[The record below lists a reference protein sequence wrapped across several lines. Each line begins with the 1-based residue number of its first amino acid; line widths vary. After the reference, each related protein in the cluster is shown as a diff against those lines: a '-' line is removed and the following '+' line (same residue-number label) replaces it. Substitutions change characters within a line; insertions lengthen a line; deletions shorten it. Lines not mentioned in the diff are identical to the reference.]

1 MKIKIG
7 VIFGGK
13 SVEHEISVITANQ
26 GMNAIDTEKYE
37 IIPLYISKNGLM
49 YTGDILLDLKNYTDL
64 NKLIEKST
72 RITLVNDGEKVN
84 VVRYPASKFKKNI
97 INTIDIAF
105 PCMHGTNGEDGT
117 IQGYLEM
124 LNIPYIGCDILSS
137 AIGMD
142 KITMRRI
149 LKEAGLPSL
158 DYTAFYSLDYVKNEE
173 SIIKDIESKLK
184 YPVIV
189 KAGNLGSSVG
199 IKKAKDINE
208 LKDAI
213 EFAMQ
218 YSDRIMVERAIQN
231 LKEIN
236 CSIIGDMIEAK
247 ASVCEEPFGTDEIL
261 SYSDKYLSGGKTKNG
276 KLTGGSKTSGM
287 ASLDRKIPAD
297 ISEEMTKKI
306 QDLAVKT
313 FKHLGCSGVSRIDF
327 MIDKDTDEL
336 YINEINTLPG
346 ALSFYLWEAS
356 KKSFTHEIDEL
367 IELAFRRQRE
377 RESRVYSYEQ
387 NILAMNGSKLQSKS

>member
-1 MKIKIG
+1 MKIKVG

-26 GMNAIDTEKYE
+26 GINAINTEKYE
-37 IIPLYISKNGLM
+37 IIPLYISKQGLM
-49 YTGDILLDLKNYTDL
+49 YTGNYLLDLENYRDL
-64 NKLIEKST
+64 NKLVDKST
-72 RITLVNDGEKVN
+72 RVTLINDGTKVN
-84 VVRYPASKFKKNI
+84 VVRYPASKFKNNI
-97 INTIDIAF
+97 LNTIDVAF

-124 LNIPYIGCDILSS
+124 LGIPYVGCDILSS

-142 KITMRRI
+142 KITMRRV
-149 LKEAGLPSL
+149 LKEAGFPSL
-158 DYTAFYSLDYVKNEE
+158 DYVAFYSLNYIKDEE
-173 SIIKDIESKLK
+173 NIIKDIEKK
-184 YPVIV
+184 INYPVIV

-199 IKKAKDINE
+199 IKKAKDNSE
-208 LKDAI
+208 LKEAI
-213 EFAMQ
+213 EYAIQ
-218 YSDRIMVERAIQN
+218 YSDRIMVEKAIQN

-247 ASVCEEPFGTDEIL
+247 ASICEEPLGSDEIL
-261 SYSDKYLSGGKTKNG
+261 SYNDKYLSGGKTKTG
-276 KLTGGSKTSGM
+276 EITGGSKTSGM

-346 ALSFYLWEAS
+346 ALSFYLWEAT
-356 KKSFTHEIDEL
+356 KKSFTTEVDEL
-367 IELAFRRQRE
+367 IELAFKRQRE
-377 RESRVYSYEQ
+377 RENRVYSYEQ
-387 NILAMNGSKLQSKS
+387 NILAMASGNKLKK

>member
-26 GMNAIDTEKYE
+26 GINAIDTEKYE
-37 IIPLYISKNGLM
+37 IVPLYISKNGLM
-49 YTGDILLDLKNYTDL
+49 YTGELLLDLENYKDL
-64 NKLIEKST
+64 DKLIEKSI
-72 RITLVNDGEKVN
+72 RVNLINDGNKVN
-84 VVRYPASKFKKNI
+84 VVRYPASKFRNNI
-97 INTIDIAF
+97 INTIDVAF

-124 LNIPYIGCDILSS
+124 LGIPYVGCDILSS
-137 AIGMD
+137 AVGMD

-158 DYTAFYSLDYVKNEE
+158 DYTAFYSLDYVKDEE
-173 SIIKDIESKLK
+173 KVIKEIEDKLN

-199 IKKAKDINE
+199 IKKAKDTAG
-208 LKDAI
+208 LKEAI

-231 LKEIN
+231 LKEVN

-247 ASVCEEPFGTDEIL
+247 ASVCEEPFGSDEIL
-261 SYSDKYLSGGKTKNG
+261 SYSDKYMSGGKTKG
-276 KLTGGSKTSGM
+276 EKITGGAKNSGM

-297 ISEEMTKKI
+297 ISEDMTKKI
-306 QDLAVKT
+306 QELAVKT
-313 FKHLGCSGVSRIDF
+313 FKHLGCTGVSRIDF
-327 MIDKDTDEL
+327 MIDKDTNEL

-346 ALSFYLWEAS
+346 ALSFYLWEATD
-356 KKSFTHEIDEL
+356 KSFTAEIDEL
-367 IELAFRRQRE
+367 IELAFKRQRE
-377 RESRVYSYEQ
+377 RDCRVYSYNE
-387 NILAMNGSKLQSKS
+387 NILAMSKGKKLNK